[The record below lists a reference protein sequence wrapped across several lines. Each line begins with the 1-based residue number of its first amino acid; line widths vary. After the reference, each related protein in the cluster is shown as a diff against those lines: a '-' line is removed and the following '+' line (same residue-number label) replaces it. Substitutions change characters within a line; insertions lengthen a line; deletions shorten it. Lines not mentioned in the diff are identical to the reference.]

1 MFQIMIVEDDYD
13 MRGLFSAVLTQKG
26 YKTIGACD
34 GEEALGILDK
44 THIDLIISDVMMPNM
59 DGFELTKNLR
69 ESGYTIPILIITAK
83 EKAADKYE
91 GFRLGVDDYMTK
103 PVDVHEMVF
112 RVEALLRR
120 AQIIGSR
127 TTTIGN
133 TVFDCDTLTVTVKDE
148 DIILPQKEFM
158 LLYKLVT
165 SPKKIF
171 TRIQIMDEL
180 WGFESESNTHTLDVH
195 ISRLREKFKA
205 NDDFEIVTVRGLG
218 YKAVK
223 KQ

>member
-26 YKTIGACD
+26 YKTIGTCD
-34 GEEALGILDK
+34 GKDALDILDK

-69 ESGYTIPILIITAK
+69 ECGYTIPILIITAK

-91 GFRLGVDDYMTK
+91 GFRLGVDDYMMK

-120 AQIIGSR
+120 AQIIGAR

-171 TRIQIMDEL
+171 TRIQIMDEI

-195 ISRLREKFKA
+195 ISRLREKFKS
-205 NDDFEIVTVRGLG
+205 NEDFEIVTVRGLG